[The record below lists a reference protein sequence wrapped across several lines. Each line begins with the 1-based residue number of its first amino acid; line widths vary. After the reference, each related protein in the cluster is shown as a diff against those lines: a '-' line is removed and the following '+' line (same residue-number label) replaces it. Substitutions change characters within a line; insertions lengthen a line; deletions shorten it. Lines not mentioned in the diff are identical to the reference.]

1 VTFSIVGRSPDGA
14 TLGVGVA
21 SKFLAV
27 GAYVPAAA
35 VDAGAIATQ
44 ADVNLALRPRGIELL
59 AEGIDAGEMLSRF
72 FAEDPQRDE
81 RQAGA
86 VDARGGAAT
95 YTGSRCQDWAGG
107 RAGEGPAGSFAVQ
120 GNILTGPEVVE
131 EMVASWLRTAGQP
144 SMARRLLAALEAGD
158 GAGGDRRGRQSAA
171 ILVVAPGAGYGGTTD
186 VAVDL
191 RCDDA
196 AEPIPELARLLD
208 LHVVYFGSTPEDELL
223 VLDQTLTAE
232 VALRLG
238 TLGYTAGELGTNL
251 YDWMGRE
258 NFEARWHED
267 RLDPVVLEH
276 LRRVTGY

>member
-1 VTFSIVGRSPDGA
+1 VTFSIVGRSPDGT

-35 VDAGAIATQ
+35 VAAGALATQ

-59 AEGIDAGEMLSRF
+59 ADGVDAGEMLSRF
-72 FAEDPQRDE
+72 FAEDPHREE

-95 YTGSRCQDWAGG
+95 YTGSRCLDWAGG
-107 RAGEGPAGSFAVQ
+107 RTGEGPAGSFAVQ

-131 EMVASWLRTAGQP
+131 EMVASWLRTANEP
-144 SMARRLLAALEAGD
+144 SMARRLLAALEVGD
-158 GAGGDRRGRQSAA
+158 AAGGDRRGRQSAA
-171 ILVVAPGAGYGGTTD
+171 ILVVAAGAGYGGVTD

-196 AEPIPELARLLD
+196 AAPIPELARLLG
-208 LHVVYFGSTPEDELL
+208 LHELYFGSTPEDQLL
-223 VLDQTLTAE
+223 DLDEALSAE
-232 VALRLG
+232 VTRRLG
-238 TLGYTAGELGTNL
+238 TLGYADGALGENL

-258 NFEARWHED
+258 NFEARWHEG
-267 RLDPVVLEH
+267 RLDPVVLAH
-276 LRRVTGY
+276 LRSVTAQ

>member
-1 VTFSIVGRSPDGA
+1 VTFSIVGRSPDGT

-59 AEGIDAGEMLSRF
+59 AGGVDAGEMLSGF

-95 YTGSRCQDWAGG
+95 YTGSRCLDWAGG
-107 RAGEGPAGSFAVQ
+107 RTGEGTAGSFAIQ
-120 GNILTGPEVVE
+120 GNILTGADVVE
-131 EMVASWLRTAGQP
+131 EMVGSWLRTADEP

-158 GAGGDRRGRQSAA
+158 AAGGDRRGRQSAA

-191 RCDDA
+191 RSDDA
-196 AEPIPELARLLD
+196 PAPLPELARLLD
-208 LHVVYFGSTPEDELL
+208 LHDLYFGSTPDDQLLELDAAL
-223 VLDQTLTAE
+223 SAE
-232 VALRLG
+232 VARRLG
-238 TLGYTAGELGTNL
+238 TLGYATGELSANL
-251 YDWMGRE
+251 SDWMGRE
-258 NFEARWHED
+258 NFEARWHD
-267 RLDPVVLEH
+267 GRLDPVVLAH
-276 LRRVTGY
+276 LRRATDH

>member
-1 VTFSIVGRSPDGA
+1 VTFSIVGRSPDGT

-59 AEGIDAGEMLSRF
+59 AKGVDAGEMLTRF

-95 YTGSRCQDWAGG
+95 YTGSRCLDWAGG
-107 RAGEGPAGSFAVQ
+107 RTGEGTPGSFAIQ

-131 EMVASWLRTAGQP
+131 EMVGSWLRTADEP
-144 SMARRLLAALEAGD
+144 SMARRLLDALAAGD
-158 GAGGDRRGRQSAA
+158 AAGGDRRGRQSAA

-191 RCDDA
+191 RSDDA

-208 LHVVYFGSTPEDELL
+208 LHELYFGSTPEDQLL
-223 VLDQTLTAE
+223 VLDEALSAE
-232 VALRLG
+232 VARRLG
-238 TLGYTAGELGTNL
+238 TLGYASGELSANL
-251 YDWMGRE
+251 SDWMGRE
-258 NFEARWHED
+258 NFEARWHDD
-267 RLDPVVLEH
+267 RLDPVVLAH
-276 LRRVTGY
+276 LRRVTGH